1 MNLQAVWQLSHR
13 LLQEECH
20 EQEVELWDIGVFGQ
34 QCLEHRE
41 SWEVA
46 SFPIDLSNCGA
57 SPSAAAH
64 IEAYRGES
72 DT

>member
-1 MNLQAVWQLSHR
+1 MMFKSRKKGYTNMNLQAVWQLSHR

-41 SWEVA
+41 S
-46 SFPIDLSNCGA
+46 
-57 SPSAAAH
+57 
-64 IEAYRGES
+64 
-72 DT
+72 